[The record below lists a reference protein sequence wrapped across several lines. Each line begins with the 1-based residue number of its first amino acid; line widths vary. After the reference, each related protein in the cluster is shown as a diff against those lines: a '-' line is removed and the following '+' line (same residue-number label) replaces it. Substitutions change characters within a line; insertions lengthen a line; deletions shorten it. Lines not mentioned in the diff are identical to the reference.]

1 MEQELVTVPMHL
13 SSLPV
18 LAGFVFN
25 QSLVFYVVSC
35 RLPFF
40 LFGHCIVLLYLPLL
54 LDIVLS
60 YSIYHFFRTLY
71 CLVLVT
77 ASFGHCI
84 VLFYLPLLLDI
95 VLSCSIYRFFWTLY
109 CLFYLPLL
117 LDIVL
122 SCSIYRFF
130 WTLYCLV
137 LLTAYFGHCIVL
149 FYLPLLLDIV
159 LSCDIRVY

>member
-25 QSLVFYVVSC
+25 QSLVFYVVFC

-40 LFGHCIVLLYLPLL
+40 LFVHCIVLLYLPLL

-60 YSIYHFFRTLY
+60 YSIYHFFWTLY

-95 VLSCSIYRFFWTLY
+95 VLSCSIYRFFWTLH
-109 CLFYLPLL
+109 
-117 LDIVL
+117 
-122 SCSIYRFF
+122 
-130 WTLYCLV
+130 CLV
-137 LLTAYFGHCIVL
+137 LFTASFGHCIVL
-149 FYLPLLLDIV
+149 F
-159 LSCDIRVY
+159 